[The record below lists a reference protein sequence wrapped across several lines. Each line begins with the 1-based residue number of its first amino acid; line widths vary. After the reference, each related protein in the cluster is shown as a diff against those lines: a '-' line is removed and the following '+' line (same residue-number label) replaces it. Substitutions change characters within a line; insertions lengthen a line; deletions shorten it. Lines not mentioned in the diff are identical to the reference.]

1 MSMEAISKTIRVL
14 CDDPESEDSELI
26 DRLVEEGLERDYAVR
41 LVLFVPVVY
50 ARLILDGLKVRFSDR
65 FRVSYGNGRQ
75 SSDRRL
81 DSDPVWVEAQ
91 SFAKDNIRQLSSEER
106 LKVAGR
112 SPEFDVINQ
121 ALNAGLDPANQQLS
135 PLVVWWPEQ

>member
-1 MSMEAISKTIRVL
+1 MSMEAISETIRLL
-14 CDDPESEDSELI
+14 CDGPQSQDSELI
-26 DRLVEEGLERDYAVR
+26 DRLVEEGLERDYATR

-50 ARLILDGLKVRFSDR
+50 ARLILGGLKVRFSDS
-65 FRVSYGNGRQ
+65 FRRSYGNGRQ
-75 SSDRRL
+75 SSNKEL

-91 SFAKDNIRQLSSEER
+91 SYAKNNIRQLSSEER

-112 SPEFDVINQ
+112 SPEFSVISQ

-135 PLVVWWPEQ
+135 PLVVWWPDR